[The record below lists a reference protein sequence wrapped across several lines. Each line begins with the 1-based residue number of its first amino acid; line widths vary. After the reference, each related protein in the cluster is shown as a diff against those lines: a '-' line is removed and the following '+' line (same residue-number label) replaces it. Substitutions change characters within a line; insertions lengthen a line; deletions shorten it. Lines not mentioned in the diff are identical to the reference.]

1 MADRSLHTFFV
12 TCAPGLE
19 ALLHEELRGLKL
31 SKLERQVGGARF
43 EGRLEDAW
51 RVNLWSRTAIRIL
64 LRLARFEAPNAE
76 ALHSG
81 ALGVPWDRHLAPDGT
96 FRVDAQTSGSALD
109 HSHFVEQRVKDAVA
123 DFFRARHGS
132 RPSVDLESPD
142 LSIHVH
148 LFKDRCTLSADT
160 SGDSLHKRGWRR
172 YQGRA
177 PLAETLAAALV
188 LDSGWDRRSPLLD
201 PFCGSGTILVEAA
214 LLAADVPPGSFRR
227 EFGFERWLGH
237 DAAAWS
243 AMVERARAKIR
254 FPSKLVLRGTDA
266 DVTAI
271 EGARTNAA
279 AAGLEDRIEFE
290 VADLPAFE
298 PRRGWNAWIV
308 TNPPY
313 GERVGKGTDLASL
326 YAKFGSILK
335 DRCAGYH
342 VSVLSGNP
350 TLPAAIGIPPES
362 RRAVRNGALECEML
376 GFQIPAP
383 TRSSSPSSASSTT
396 SSRAPELR

>member
-1 MADRSLHTFFV
+1 MSDRSSHTFFV

-51 RVNLWSRTAIRIL
+51 KVNLRSRIAIRVL
-64 LRLARFEAPNAE
+64 LRLARFQAPNAE
-76 ALHSG
+76 ALHAG
-81 ALGVPWDRHLAPDGT
+81 ALEVAWERFLSPDGT
-96 FRVDAQTSGSALD
+96 FRIDAQTSESALD

-123 DFFRARHGS
+123 DSFRARHGS
-132 RPSVDLESPD
+132 RPSVDLETPD

-148 LFKDRCTLSADT
+148 LSRDRCTLSADT
-160 SGDSLHKRGWRR
+160 SGDSLHKRGWRK

-227 EFGFERWLGH
+227 SFGFERWLGH
-237 DAAAWS
+237 DAAAWR
-243 AMVERARAKIR
+243 AMVDRARAQSR
-254 FPSKLVLRGTDA
+254 FPPKLVLRGTDA
-266 DVTAI
+266 DAAAI
-271 EGARTNAA
+271 EGARANAA
-279 AAGLEDRIEFE
+279 AAGLADRIELE
-290 VADLPAFE
+290 VANLSAFE

-313 GERVGKGTDLASL
+313 GERIGRGTDLGPL
-326 YAKFGSILK
+326 YAELGSILK

-350 TLPAAIGIPPES
+350 ALPAAIGIPTER
-362 RRAVRNGALECEML
+362 RRAVRNGPLECEFL
-376 GFQIPAP
+376 GFSIPA
-383 TRSSSPSSASSTT
+383 SSNSK
-396 SSRAPELR
+396 SRQR

>member
-1 MADRSLHTFFV
+1 MSDRSLHTFFV

-31 SKLERQVGGARF
+31 SKLERQVGGVRF

-51 RVNLWSRTAIRIL
+51 RANLGSRIAIRVL
-64 LRLARFEAPNAE
+64 LRLARFQAPNAE
-76 ALHSG
+76 ALHAG
-81 ALGVPWDRHLAPDGT
+81 ALDVPWERFLAPDGT
-96 FRVDAQTSGSALD
+96 FRVDAQSSESALD

-123 DFFRARHGS
+123 DSFRARHGL

-148 LFKDRCTLSADT
+148 LSKDRCTLSADT

-188 LDSGWDRRSPLLD
+188 LDSGWDRRSPMLD
-201 PFCGSGTILVEAA
+201 PFCGSGTVLVEAA
-214 LLAADVPPGSFRR
+214 LLAAGVPPGSFRR
-227 EFGFERWLGH
+227 VFGFERWLGH
-237 DAAAWS
+237 DAAAWR
-243 AMVERARAKIR
+243 AMVDRARAQAR
-254 FPSKLVLRGTDA
+254 FPPKLVLRGTDA
-266 DVTAI
+266 DVSAI
-271 EGARTNAA
+271 EGARVNAA
-279 AAGLEDRIEFE
+279 SAGLEGKIELE
-290 VADLPAFE
+290 VADLSAFE

-313 GERVGKGTDLASL
+313 GERVGRGTDLVSL
-326 YAKFGSILK
+326 YGKLGSILK

-350 TLPAAIGIPPES
+350 ALPPAIGIPTEH
-362 RRAVRNGALECEML
+362 RRAVRNGPLECELL
-376 GFQIPAP
+376 GFAVPA
-383 TRSSSPSSASSTT
+383 
-396 SSRAPELR
+396 APISKSGPR